1 MILRRSILAFVGVL
15 LAGVLARAALE
26 GANNTPRP
34 IYKSPLGLAVD
45 PTSQIAY
52 VALHTA
58 DALAVVDLKNNEV
71 VDEIAVG
78 RKPYDVALHK
88 GIAYVTCE
96 ADDTLVLV
104 DVLKRKVLRRF
115 KVGQAPRGVAVHPR
129 TGHIRVVCH
138 DARELW
144 TLTADGE
151 ARQEPLPPQPEG
163 NFARA
168 SSFEITFGDEPGYTV
183 TPRPYGLF
191 THGQSVFDQKPSN
204 DRTKLLMQVAQR
216 PQQAD
221 RSAFNPVLD
230 IDLSRTSMDMVAHT
244 RARWFTPTAQ
254 APEGRIF
261 TNALSFFTDTT
272 SPAAVVLLDE
282 EKKGYPDPTDVVVK
296 FHRNQGNKSFVALPT
311 TKKPAPSPL
320 NGAVAF
326 ISSGGAD
333 TVVVID
339 LMKAASHFL
348 NHRLPINQ
356 LGFTG
361 FGGWGGGGFSGV
373 GFGGTMQGNFGS
385 GTFSGTGLRVPGGF
399 NGMPPQHPFPPK
411 SSGITAKPGS
421 QPAITPG
428 GPPIT
433 NFLPGQFGG
442 QFSGQ
447 FGGQFG
453 GSFQG
458 VPFGGWSSFSGL
470 GGFAPLIEDLKASKN
485 YTLKR
490 IATQANPRR
499 MVLTPDGKTLVV
511 SNHLSDSLTLIDTER
526 LTVLRHIDLGG
537 PRPDEARRGEI
548 LFHSAKHTVQQQFSC
563 ASCHPGGGSDGL
575 AWDTSDKGTGE
586 HLNSRDLHGVRDTR
600 PFGWKGESE
609 TLANR
614 VKNTMRHVHK
624 HKISDKDANAVAA
637 FLQTLDPCR
646 PLPHKKS
653 DEPAIA
659 RGKELF
665 FGKAGCTRC
674 HRGPAYTSP
683 SPKAVIADF
692 QGKMTEF
699 DVPSL
704 RGVGRS
710 APYLH
715 DGRAAKLEDIF
726 KQHNPHRRHG
736 KAHELSDAE
745 LIDLVAFL
753 KSL

>member
-15 LAGVLARAALE
+15 LAGMLARAALE
-26 GANNTPRP
+26 GAKPIPRP
-34 IYKSPLGLAVD
+34 IYKSPLGLAID
-45 PTSQIAY
+45 PTSHIAY

-58 DALAVVDLKNNEV
+58 DALAVVDLKNNKVLE
-71 VDEIAVG
+71 EIRVG
-78 RKPYDVALHK
+78 RKPHDIALHD

-96 ADDTLVLV
+96 ADDTLVVV
-104 DVLKRKVLRRF
+104 DVLERKVLRQF

-144 TLTADGE
+144 TLSPSGD

-168 SSFEITFGDEPGYTV
+168 SSFEITLGDQPGYTMM
-183 TPRPYGLF
+183 PRPYGLF
-191 THGQSVFDQKPSN
+191 TQGQSVFDQKPSN
-204 DRTKLLMQVAQR
+204 DRTKVFQQVVFGSPQR
-216 PQQAD
+216 E
-221 RSAFNPVLD
+221 RTAFNPVLD
-230 IDLSRTSMDMVAHT
+230 INPFRTNVDMVAHT
-244 RARWFTPTAQ
+244 RARWFMPTAQ

-261 TNALSFFTDTT
+261 TNALSFFTDNTG
-272 SPAAVVLLDE
+272 PAALVLLDE

-296 FHRNQGNKSFVALPT
+296 WHRNQAGKSFLPMPT

-320 NGAVAF
+320 NGALAF

-348 NHRLPINQ
+348 THRLPVNQ

-361 FGGWGGGGFSGV
+361 FGGWGGGSFGGIGSN
-373 GFGGTMQGNFGS
+373 FGGTFNGS
-385 GTFSGTGLRVPGGF
+385 LGGGF
-399 NGMPPQHPFPPK
+399 TGQPAHPFPPPK
-411 SSGITAKPGS
+411 SPGTL
-421 QPAITPG
+421 PTIKTG
-428 GPPIT
+428 GPIPAL
-433 NFLPGQFGG
+433 FPPGQI
-442 QFSGQ
+442 
-447 FGGQFG
+447 GGQFG

-458 VPFGGWSSFSGL
+458 IPFGGWSSFSGL
-470 GGFAPLIEDLKASKN
+470 GGFAPFVEDLKASAK
-485 YTLKR
+485 YTVKR
-490 IATQANPRR
+490 LATQANPRR
-499 MVLTPDGKTLVV
+499 MSLSPDGKLLVV
-511 SNHLSDSLTLIDTER
+511 SNHLADSLTLIDTER
-526 LTVLRHIDLGG
+526 LNVLRHIDLGG
-537 PRPDEARRGEI
+537 PKPDEARRGEI
-548 LFHSAKHTVQQQFSC
+548 LFHSAKHTFQQQFSC

-575 AWDTSDKGTGE
+575 AWDTSEKGTGE

-600 PFGWKGESE
+600 PFGWRGESE

-614 VKNTMRHVHK
+614 VKNTMQHVHK
-624 HKISDKDANAVAA
+624 HQISDKDANAVAA
-637 FLQTLDPCR
+637 FLETLDPCR
-646 PLPHKKS
+646 PLPRKKS
-653 DEPAIA
+653 DEPMIA
-659 RGKELF
+659 RGKDLF

-674 HRGPAYTSP
+674 HRGPAYTSL

-715 DGRAAKLEDIF
+715 DGRAATLEDIF

-736 KAHELSDAE
+736 KAHQLTDPELK
-745 LIDLVAFL
+745 DLVAFL
-753 KSL
+753 KTL